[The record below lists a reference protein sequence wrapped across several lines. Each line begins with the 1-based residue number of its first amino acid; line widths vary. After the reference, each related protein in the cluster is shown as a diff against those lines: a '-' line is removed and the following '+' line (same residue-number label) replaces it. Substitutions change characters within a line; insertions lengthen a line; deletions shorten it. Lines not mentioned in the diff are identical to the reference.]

1 MYLIKELINQK
12 DTFRVL
18 HKSCLNKKEEKMFK
32 IFLRQRK
39 ELYKWLLV
47 DPDSEEANKQRERP
61 PCFPQVEETLAGFEI
76 DNFVASTG
84 WIDKFKQRY
93 HLKEYVK
100 WGEAKSAPLEMLEE
114 ERRKL
119 REIIKNYDLNDVF
132 NCDET
137 GLYWDLEPSKTL
149 AKGPLSEKK
158 KSKKWEELPVNYYW
172 NSTAWMQVSIW
183 NDYLMKLDTQ
193 MRLQHRNILLL
204 VDNAP
209 LCDAGIINSFKTQYR
224 KLLVRNRVEAY
235 EISQELNK
243 AVIPLNIYDAINFSK
258 DAWNAVSQQTIFHCW
273 QHTKILPLGD
283 LDETDNE
290 IGGYDEQVVRDKLAL
305 QDLIYE
311 LPFNDL
317 IDVNEF
323 LHIDDCLKGD
333 EGLTDDEIISMVKS
347 NNDESKEN
355 LNEEPLEII
364 SKKGALE
371 YLDELIVFFEHS
383 SDIPIDSNEL
393 IMLQKLRRQ
402 VLKSYVNNSKH
413 ITLDNFVQ
421 IL

>member
-1 MYLIKELINQK
+1 M
-12 DTFRVL
+12 L
-18 HKSCLNKKEEKMFK
+18 H
-32 IFLRQRK
+32 
-39 ELYKWLLV
+39 
-47 DPDSEEANKQRERP
+47 
-61 PCFPQVEETLAGFEI
+61 
-76 DNFVASTG
+76 
-84 WIDKFKQRY
+84 
-93 HLKEYVK
+93 
-100 WGEAKSAPLEMLEE
+100 
-114 ERRKL
+114 
-119 REIIKNYDLNDVF
+119 
-132 NCDET
+132 
-137 GLYWDLEPSKTL
+137 
-149 AKGPLSEKK
+149 
-158 KSKKWEELPVNYYW
+158 
-172 NSTAWMQVSIW
+172 
-183 NDYLMKLDTQ
+183 
-193 MRLQHRNILLL
+193 
-204 VDNAP
+204 
-209 LCDAGIINSFKTQYR
+209 
-224 KLLVRNRVEAY
+224 
-235 EISQELNK
+235 
-243 AVIPLNIYDAINFSK
+243 K

-413 ITLDNFVQ
+413 ITLDNFV
-421 IL
+421 